1 MDRLVTLSRA
11 LYAAAGGLTLLAL
24 ATYLAWRPPAGAATS
39 GTPPAVLPAAA
50 SAPTPVGASERD
62 SVAIGQIVSTNIF
75 SSDRRPPKQRYVPP
89 TAVATPAPSPSTDT
103 VRTGPPPIRLY
114 GVTLSGADSG
124 VALIEADPKIPGA
137 ELYRIGDLVRG
148 AILTALSEST
158 AVLERDDGSI
168 SVLRLV
174 PRGGRR
180 P

>member
-24 ATYLAWRPPAGAATS
+24 ATYLVWRPPAGAATS
-39 GTPPAVLPAAA
+39 RAATVGLPAAA
-50 SAPTPVGASERD
+50 PAPTPVGASGRD

-75 SSDRRPPKQRYVPP
+75 SSDRRPPRQRYVPP
-89 TAVATPAPSPSTDT
+89 TLATSAPTPSTDT
-103 VRTGPPPIRLY
+103 VRTGPPPVRLY

-158 AVLERDDGSI
+158 AVLERDDGSV

-174 PRGGRR
+174 PRRGR